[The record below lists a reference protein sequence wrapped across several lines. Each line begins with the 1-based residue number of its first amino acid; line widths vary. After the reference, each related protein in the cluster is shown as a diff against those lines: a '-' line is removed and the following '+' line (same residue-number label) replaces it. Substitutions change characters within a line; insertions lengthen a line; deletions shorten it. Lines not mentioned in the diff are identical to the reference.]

1 MYFAG
6 PRQKLMDKSFLEILG
21 FLRKRLFFYD
31 GLVVLLVLTSS
42 FYYCF
47 ARIIGRH
54 SLLVAR
60 AYGEPIGTGLAHL
73 IFLIGFVLVLF
84 LAFIFW
90 RQYRSVPK
98 FSKDELGILFA
109 PDFDEEVEK
118 EVNRLFIHL
127 RQEIKLHEI
136 GNRLSL
142 KRLPPNLSISSAA
155 EAGAMLKDAG
165 GAVAVWGPMEQ
176 QSSDKGRTMGF
187 SRFSITL
194 IHRPAQVS
202 VARYGTLAMSLAG
215 RQFHIHDGTQI
226 IDRNIV
232 ARDIGL
238 VVRNALGVKLLIDL
252 KYQEAVKI
260 LGPLYVNLQSI
271 FPGKRLIPLQR
282 FCLQV
287 QYDFAYS
294 MAMTISKQYR
304 EFLDNGKL
312 YDIPSPI
319 LEGWLKTTNQAISID
334 SQNSTHYV
342 SKGIYLFLMGDVD
355 GAIRAEKKAEQ
366 VAPIAISGPNF
377 SLAFLY
383 NFKGNLKL
391 SRNQYR
397 IGLAKKT
404 SYEEEMIFQCLTFI
418 RQSISRFPEK
428 KQLRLALAV
437 LELRRGSKEQGIR
450 VLEEFLA
457 DGPHD
462 PELED
467 FISEANNL
475 LIWAKSNEA

>member
-1 MYFAG
+1 
-6 PRQKLMDKSFLEILG
+6 MDKSYLEILA

-31 GLVVLLVLTSS
+31 GLVVLLVLTGSL
-42 FYYCF
+42 YYYF
-47 ARIIGRH
+47 AKIIGRH
-54 SLLVAR
+54 ILQVAR
-60 AYGEPIGTGLAHL
+60 ACGEPIGAGLAHSSL
-73 IFLIGFVLVLF
+73 LLGFVVVLF
-84 LAFIFW
+84 LAFMFW
-90 RQYRSVPK
+90 RQSRSVPK
-98 FSKDELGILFA
+98 FSKDQLGILFA

-136 GNRLSL
+136 GNRLII
-142 KRLPPNLSISSAA
+142 KRVPPNLSISSAA
-155 EAGAMLKDAG
+155 EAAAMLNAAG

-187 SRFSITL
+187 SKFSITL
-194 IHRPAQVS
+194 IHRPAHLS
-202 VARYGTLAMSLAG
+202 MARYETLAMSLVG
-215 RQFHIHDGTQI
+215 RQFHIHDRTQI

-252 KYQEAVKI
+252 KYEEAFKI
-260 LGPLYVNLQSI
+260 LGPLYVNLQTI
-271 FPGKRLIPLQR
+271 FPGRRPIPLHR

-287 QYDFAYS
+287 QYDFAFS
-294 MAMTISKQYR
+294 MTMRILNPYR
-304 EFLDNGKL
+304 EYLANGKL
-312 YDIPSPI
+312 YDIPLSI
-319 LEGWLKTTNQAISID
+319 LGGWLNDTNQALSLD
-334 SQNSTHYV
+334 PQNSVHYV

-366 VAPIAISGPNF
+366 LAPKAVSGPNF

-383 NFKGNLKL
+383 NFKGNLKV

-428 KQLRLALAV
+428 KQLCLALAV

-450 VLEEFLA
+450 ILEEFLA
-457 DGPHD
+457 DSPHD
-462 PELED
+462 PELKD